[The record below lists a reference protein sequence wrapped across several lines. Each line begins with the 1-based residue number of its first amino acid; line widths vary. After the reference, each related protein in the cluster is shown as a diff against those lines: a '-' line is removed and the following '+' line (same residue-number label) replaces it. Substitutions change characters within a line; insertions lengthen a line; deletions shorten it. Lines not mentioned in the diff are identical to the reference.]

1 MSYAQRA
8 ALVEPLAKASQLK
21 VIVATTGLAAGINFA
36 MRSVLISDNEYRVA
50 EAHRHLRPD
59 ELLQM
64 FGRAGRRGLD
74 RRGYALT
81 PPAPHDSARPAR
93 YACNERTASTGL
105 HSSLCSSSP
114 KKRVNHR
121 SRPHAT

>member
-8 ALVEPLAKASQLK
+8 ALVEPLAKANQLK

-36 MRSVLISDNEYRVA
+36 MRSVLVLDREYRVA
-50 EAHRHLRPD
+50 ENHRHLRPD

-74 RRGYALT
+74 ARGTVL
-81 PPAPHDSARPAR
+81 
-93 YACNERTASTGL
+93 L
-105 HSSLCSSSP
+105 QVKLL
-114 KKRVNHR
+114 V
-121 SRPHAT
+121 